1 MKMAIL
7 FLTALVAYSQAPPAS
22 TSPSDA
28 NLVLIRFQVSQKKG
42 QLVADLRPEEIE
54 VREDGAAQKIGLF
67 EGGTLSPRT
76 VPTEVIFLFD
86 CERSA
91 LSAGTLSPR
100 VFHENLLDQQKNV
113 SVSIYGFSGGMVRFA
128 AHTRDEGALKKA
140 MDSGLFVH
148 PLGTYLLDHIREL
161 ADDAAKSGR
170 AVRMLVVLSDGES
183 DTGSSLSQASKRD
196 QSDAAVRAAQGANMA
211 LYPVLLKQPFG
222 SQASSG
228 GSDSFARGGGSRGA
242 SGSSSD
248 ALRSIGDFTNLS
260 SATGGDNFD
269 ALSGSNFLP
278 GLIKSIAKLSQDDYV
293 VGFELHSSG
302 AVKRH
307 KVEVVLR
314 DKNRGKV
321 VGGTR
326 TLVH

>member
-7 FLTALVAYSQAPPAS
+7 FLAALAAYSQAPPAS

-42 QLVADLRPEEIE
+42 QFVADLRPEEIE

-67 EGGTLSPRT
+67 QGGTLSPRT
-76 VPTEVIFLFD
+76 IPTEVIFLFD
-86 CERSA
+86 CDRNA

-128 AHTRDEGALKKA
+128 AHTRDQAALKKA

-170 AVRMLVVLSDGES
+170 AVRMLVALSDGES
-183 DTGSSLSQASKRD
+183 DTGSSLSQAAKRD

-228 GSDSFARGGGSRGA
+228 GSDSFARGGGS
-242 SGSSSD
+242 GSSFD

-269 ALSGSNFLP
+269 ALSGTNFLP
-278 GLIKSIAKLSQDDYV
+278 SLIKSIAKLSADDYV

-302 AVKRH
+302 AEKRH

-326 TLVH
+326 ILVH